1 MDITVKDIS
10 IEQTRAQIACMLNE
24 LWHSKLPN
32 IHWSNVVR
40 NKHYICYV
48 FKYKQAII
56 GVGIWSSPVAAN
68 RFKDGDKLLELR
80 RLALSDVCPR
90 NTASFVISTMIK
102 DISDDNFKDVN
113 GKWFKRGYDQ
123 ALMLP
128 LLSKTDKRL
137 FLDKVCY
144 QYNINSV
151 SIKNRSWEEREQ
163 ISTINVVRSRGF
175 LR

>member
-1 MDITVKDIS
+1 MDITVKDIVVES
-10 IEQTRAQIACMLNE
+10 TRAQIACMLNE

-40 NKHYICYV
+40 NKHYICYA

-90 NTASFVISTMIK
+90 NTASFVIATMIK
-102 DISDDNFKDVN
+102 DIKEHLALHDYN
-113 GKWFKRGYDQ
+113 RGY
-123 ALMLP
+123 
-128 LLSKTDKRL
+128 
-137 FLDKVCY
+137 
-144 QYNINSV
+144 INS
-151 SIKNRSWEEREQ
+151 
-163 ISTINVVRSRGF
+163 
-175 LR
+175 LY